1 MRGIVI
7 VKMIGL
13 VLFGA
18 YLAVGLVQPSGDKK
32 PAQAITTRRS

>member
-13 VLFGA
+13 VLFGI